1 MVIQRFILNALKILK
16 AGLPHPHLVFELCK
30 STRVKWIEGRELL
43 HLKRAIDNKIVDVY
57 KNYAEG
63 TSSSV
68 GANDVGL
75 SIPAKPHTPS

>member
-1 MVIQRFILNALKILK
+1 MRNEKRKRKNKEEKKKKMNSKI
-16 AGLPHPHLVFELCK
+16 
-30 STRVKWIEGRELL
+30 
-43 HLKRAIDNKIVDVY
+43 KRWAMR
-57 KNYAEG
+57 A